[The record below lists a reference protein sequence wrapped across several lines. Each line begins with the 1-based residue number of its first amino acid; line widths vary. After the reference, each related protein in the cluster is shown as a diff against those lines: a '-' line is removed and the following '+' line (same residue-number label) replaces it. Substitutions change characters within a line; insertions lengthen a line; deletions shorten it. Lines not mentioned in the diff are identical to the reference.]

1 MVVQEVNFVSERKK
15 KLILTFVMGVIATAF
30 ALPLLNALGV
40 PAFDVVLVAL
50 FGKGSI
56 WALALSLL
64 LILSIA
70 LGAGKVIKNS
80 YLKQYD

>member
-1 MVVQEVNFVSERKK
+1 MGKRKNK
-15 KLILTFVMGVIATAF
+15 MLLTFVMGVLATAL
-30 ALPLLNALGV
+30 ALPLLSALGV
-40 PAFDVVLVAL
+40 PTFDVVLVAL

-70 LGAGKVIKNS
+70 LGAVRVIKS
-80 YLKQYD
+80 YT